1 MLAENYRA
9 ISLMKRMGFTLT
21 YSDDGT
27 VEASLNL
34 RGSSP
39 SEAPPASQPLR
50 PPDEEELA
58 PLSAVLP
65 DAEKPASS
73 VTKVGASVPKST
85 TAVR

>member
-9 ISLMKRMGFTLT
+9 LSLMKRMGFTLT

-34 RGSSP
+34 KGN
-39 SEAPPASQPLR
+39 APPAVPPADQPLR

-58 PLSAVLP
+58 PPSSAP
-65 DAEKPASS
+65 AEIEKRAPVAG
-73 VTKVGASVPKST
+73 KVAGAVPKSAT
-85 TAVR
+85 PPR